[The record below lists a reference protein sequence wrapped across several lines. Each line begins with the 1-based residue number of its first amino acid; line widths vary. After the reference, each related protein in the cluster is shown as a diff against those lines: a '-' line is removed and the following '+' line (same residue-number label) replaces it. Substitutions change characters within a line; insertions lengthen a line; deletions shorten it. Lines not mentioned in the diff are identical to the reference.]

1 LIILFDMDVVSKI
14 TLVASIVLMGY
25 NASQLVSGSAALAE
39 KAEEFRTLIKESESR
54 EGGLRLSNFAISFS
68 LSLGYVI
75 LAVLSG
81 LAYWISAVI
90 AVKLGLTLLF
100 SDRELRMVIRGE
112 NLGKGALLLDKA
124 DSLLNVLLGL
134 SIAVVLVL

>member
-1 LIILFDMDVVSKI
+1 MIILFDMDVVSKI

>member
-1 LIILFDMDVVSKI
+1 M
-14 TLVASIVLMGY
+14 VASIVLMGY

>member
-1 LIILFDMDVVSKI
+1 MDVVSKI